1 MRYLVIIRR
10 TTTGYSVDVP
20 DLPGCIATGT
30 SVEHAR
36 QMIAEA
42 VEMHLELMSKSG
54 ESVAEPSRSLEFT
67 VEDSSAEEFCTW
79 VEAEVPHAVSS

>member
-1 MRYLVIIRR
+1 MRYLAIIRR

-30 SVEHAR
+30 SIEHAR

-42 VEMHLELMSKSG
+42 IELHLDMMRQSG
-54 ESVAEPSRSLEFT
+54 EAIPSPSSTIEFG
-67 VEDSSAEEFCTW
+67 VDDSASEEFCTW
-79 VEAEVPHAVSS
+79 VEVESYETAST